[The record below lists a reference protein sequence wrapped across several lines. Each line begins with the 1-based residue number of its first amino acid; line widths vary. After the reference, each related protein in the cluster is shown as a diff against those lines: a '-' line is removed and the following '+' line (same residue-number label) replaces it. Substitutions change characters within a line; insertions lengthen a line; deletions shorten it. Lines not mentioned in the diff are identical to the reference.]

1 MQFVVLMSIKILVI
15 NNFLLNFETSSIYLI
30 SDI

>member
-15 NNFLLNFETSSIYLI
+15 NNLLLNFETSSIYLI